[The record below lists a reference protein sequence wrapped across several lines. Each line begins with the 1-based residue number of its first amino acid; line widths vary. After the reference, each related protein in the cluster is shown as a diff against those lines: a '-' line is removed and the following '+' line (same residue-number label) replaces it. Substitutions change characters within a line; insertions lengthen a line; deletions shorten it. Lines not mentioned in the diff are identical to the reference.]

1 MFKFLQRTRN
11 KKPDSAQTKFSF
23 SKIAEGIKS
32 IFTSRAIDHQS
43 LQMLEELLISADLGV
58 ETADF
63 LIKKI
68 SRRNLI
74 DYESI
79 RTALQDEITRILLPL
94 QKSLSISHSPHVV
107 LFCGVN
113 GNGKTTNLGKLAHR
127 YSSSGKKVMV
137 AAADTFRAAATEQL
151 SVWSERAGCT
161 IVSERPGADPASVA
175 YKALQRAKEE
185 SFDLLLIDTAGRL
198 HTASGLMDQLSKIKR
213 VLKKIDNSAPHDVF
227 LVLDGTVGQNAHNQL
242 EMFKKTINING
253 LIITKLDGTAK
264 GGVLVSLARKY
275 AMPIYFI
282 GLGESIEDLREF
294 DAESFANALVGPG
307 IL

>member
-11 KKPDSAQTKFSF
+11 NKPVSAQTKFSRV
-23 SKIAEGIKS
+23 AEGIKS
-32 IFTSRAIDHQS
+32 IFTNRTVDSQS

-58 ETADF
+58 ETAEF
-63 LIKKI
+63 LIKRILK
-68 SRRNLI
+68 RKLTN
-74 DYESI
+74 YESI
-79 RTALQDEITRILLPL
+79 RAALQDEITQILLPL
-94 QKSLSISHSPHVV
+94 QKSLSISHNPHVV

-127 YSSSGKKVMV
+127 YSGSGKKVMI

-151 SVWSERAGCT
+151 SVWSERAGCV

-175 YKALQRAKEE
+175 YRALQRAKDEN
-185 SFDLLLIDTAGRL
+185 FDLLLIDTAGRL
-198 HTASGLMDQLSKIKR
+198 HTASSLMDQLSKIER
-213 VLKKIDNSAPHDVF
+213 VLKKIDDSAPHNVF
-227 LVLDGTVGQNAHNQL
+227 LVLDATVGQNAHNQL
-242 EMFKKTINING
+242 EMFKDAINING

-275 AMPIYFI
+275 AVPIYFI

-294 DAESFANALVGPG
+294 NAESFAAALVG
-307 IL
+307 IRVL